1 VSQYGTIYRASWR
14 TAQDDQDITVNIYD
28 TEDIIDDAATPT
40 VHTLTPT
47 GSPLVVST
55 INNGKSKWGIFSKQ
69 ARFEFYSTANYSA
82 TTFADS
88 KDNRWLFEAV
98 TDEPQTIFKGFLV
111 LTDMSRPFLPNPQA
125 ITLMASDNLG
135 LLKEKDL
142 VTDADLTPTGKN
154 RIADYLTWALAKTG
168 LSLQI
173 KTTSLVKHGT
183 GTTAIDFANFSSSG
197 TIFFPSSFYPQF
209 YPGQRIRPSA
219 GLNSGTDFTVIENNG
234 GANLTVTPNPIH
246 QSGLT
251 GFDLVDQDTGLWLD
265 VSQVDAKTFEKEI
278 GTCEDCYT
286 VIEKILDKDSFLV
299 QYRGAWWIMRPDDF
313 VGSDFYVST
322 FDTDGTFLDDYTQTT
337 ISKNVGAG
345 EDQHFVNAGQ
355 YIDYERPYKFSKHT
369 YRYETPLEIPCN
381 VNFDK
386 GDLISVIS
394 ATESRFEVDCWTLRR
409 GRPGA
414 YVSTTISP
422 YISREYNGFGYE
434 VERSVVVPDAS
445 SESAW
450 EYLESEAI
458 PVEAQDK
465 FNLSFSWRLLSTTGL
480 AYRYIHFAHVVLYGK
495 DGSYWFLGGD
505 LSADDPSF
513 EPGVS
518 TAKWYNTSNF
528 TTNTSAGEIG
538 IDFGIIDELEWQPF
552 TWEAPAVP
560 VDGDIHIWLHNFKQD
575 SSSNYNKDI
584 EYNDL
589 RFEYYPYINGGYKLY
604 NGQSSKYERSGDGYS
619 ANIDEEVNISDS
631 PKPILKGAMFVQR
644 GSVYDLTT
652 TYHNAY
658 PNNTTPVGSS
668 NFMPFEQLRVLS
680 TWNQYRIS
688 TGNKGLRY
696 FKGDVY
702 GLGSNWMDMVHMV
715 SLTDADAD
723 SNGRFFMILSLEQD
737 WRSCISSYQFAMT
750 YHENGKVTDDDFE
763 FKYIQD

>member
-14 TAQDDQDITVNIYD
+14 TAQNDQDITVNIYD

-337 ISKNVGAG
+337 ISKNVGEG

-369 YRYETPLEIPCN
+369 YRYESPLENPCN
-381 VNFDK
+381 SDFSR
-386 GDLISVIS
+386 GDLNATIS
-394 ATESRFEVDCWTLRR
+394 ATQKRYDLTCWTIRQGIGSGSASPL
-409 GRPGA
+409 
-414 YVSTTISP
+414 VTP
-422 YISREYNGFGYE
+422 YIERIFNNNGYE
-434 VERSVVVPDAS
+434 QERYAVIPWPSNSATALHYIESEPIPVIEKDRASFSIDYAWSSNAS
-445 SESAW
+445 SGSSYTQAVACIR
-450 EYLESEAI
+450 LEG
-458 PVEAQDK
+458 
-465 FNLSFSWRLLSTTGL
+465 R
-480 AYRYIHFAHVVLYGK
+480 
-495 DGSYWFLGGD
+495 DGSHWTV
-505 LSADDPSF
+505 DDD
-513 EPGVS
+513 GV
-518 TAKWYNTSNF
+518 WYQSNAGW
-528 TTNTSAGEIG
+528 TTNFKNLEATWVPN
-538 IDFGIIDELEWQPF
+538 DIDETEFRSESVEISDIP
-552 TWEAPAVP
+552 T
-560 VDGDIHIWLHNFKQD
+560 DGDIYIMLYALNQQPANSLDNADIKFNNLNF
-575 SSSNYNKDI
+575 SYI
-584 EYNDL
+584 
-589 RFEYYPYINGGYKLY
+589 PYINGGYSSY
-604 NGQSSKYERSGDGYS
+604 SGQYSKYERSGDGYS